1 MLFLSVHLTDK
12 IVKCFNKINGSDT
25 PPGGRKT
32 ETGALLVSSRKF
44 QDFSKGKKF
53 ERGDV

>member
-1 MLFLSVHLTDK
+1 MYTFRIKLSSVLD
-12 IVKCFNKINGSDT
+12 KINGSDI
-25 PPGGRKT
+25 PPGGRKNG
-32 ETGALLVSSRKF
+32 EGALLVSSRKF